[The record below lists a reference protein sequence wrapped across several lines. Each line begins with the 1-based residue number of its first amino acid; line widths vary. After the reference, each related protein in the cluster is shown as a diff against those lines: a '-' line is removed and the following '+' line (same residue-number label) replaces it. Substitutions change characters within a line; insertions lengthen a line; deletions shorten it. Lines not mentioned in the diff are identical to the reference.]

1 MSDYLAQIVAEAH
14 AENAL
19 IDLVNSKRAELV
31 AAGKT
36 YAPTIYVGSEKRD
49 FPVACCPGCKNEEIR
64 FALAKP
70 KSYTDEDVESATQSS
85 MSSFGR
91 VNRGG
96 YYLTCHCCSTKFE
109 FHVSLRNNMVL
120 VPVRYMQETYG
131 VK

>member
-19 IDLVNSKRAELV
+19 IALVERERAKLV
-31 AAGKT
+31 ANGKT
-36 YAPTIYVGSEKRD
+36 YEETIYVGREKRD

-70 KSYTDEDVESATQSS
+70 KSYTDEDVESASQSS
-85 MSSFGR
+85 MSSAGR

-96 YYLTCHCCSTKFE
+96 YLLTCHCCSTEFE
-109 FHVSLRNNMVL
+109 FHFGLKKNMVF
-120 VPVRYMQETYG
+120 VPISYMQETYG